1 MRTLALLALLA
12 ISLAAA
18 EVPVAT
24 ASPWPLDVTRPG
36 GVVTVY
42 QPQPERLVGTK
53 LTARA
58 AVSWLPNGADE
69 KERIFAAV
77 WMEAILDI
85 DRAND
90 VAKARSLKI
99 TKVLL
104 PNGEIQA
111 AGKDEGARKAVEDAI
126 VALGLETDLDRLAAT
141 IEEVDGGSG
150 DLSAEAPAILVRT
163 TPALLIPLA
172 GKPLWKPV
180 AGGAER
186 LMSTPAFIVKS
197 SDRIWLRTEG
207 DWLVSADLAGPWAF
221 PTESTPEPVKAA
233 ATAEGVSTG
242 TARASGALPAEIILA
257 DKASE
262 LLLIDGE
269 PEFIKLTPDGTLEVC
284 DNTEDDIVRE
294 AASGRIFVLCS
305 GRWFAAAGLADGQTW
320 TLTAGDAL
328 PASFASIPATGERAH
343 LRAHVAGTEEAIEAA
358 ALAQVPQTAMVPLT
372 NTIDVAF
379 EGDPKWIEIAGR
391 NVAWAE
397 NSADA
402 VFRIPGP
409 AYYCCRDAVWY
420 VADAVTG
427 PWKVATS
434 KPEALDNLPASCPW
448 SNTNAVTIYEH
459 TTEYVYTG
467 CTSGYYG
474 WYVYGGCPV
483 YGSGYWYGGYYGGYY
498 HYPATYGVR
507 VRYNPYTGN
516 WAVGVGVAGPGY
528 AVGGIRVGGS
538 WGSGAVVVGGGGGA
552 VVRPGGRPVPYSRVQ
567 GAKSPQLAAT
577 GDKLRGGAGA
587 AAAVGAGVAAGAV
600 IANHRNNNYAVD
612 SNGQVLRNNGNGA
625 LQERADRDWKD
636 RPATAKERQPAVDR
650 PIPADHP
657 KPADRPKPAAT
668 SKPAPIKRTQPQQT
682 QQMRSRGETRVQQRA
697 SPPPRPA
704 SRPAGGGG
712 GARGGGG
719 GARR

>member
-1 MRTLALLALLA
+1 MRTIALLALIA

-18 EVPVAT
+18 DAPAPAA
-24 ASPWPLDVTRPG
+24 ASPWPLEVTRPG

-42 QPQPERLVGTK
+42 QPQHERLQGNK
-53 LTARA
+53 LTTRA
-58 AVSWLPNGADE
+58 AVSWLATGSGEDA
-69 KERIFAAV
+69 RVFAAV
-77 WMEAILDI
+77 WMDAVLDI
-85 DRAND
+85 DREND
-90 VAKARSLKI
+90 VAKARSVTI

-104 PNGEIQA
+104 PNGEVLV
-111 AGKDEGARKAVEDAI
+111 KDKDTGARKAVEDAI

-141 IEEVDGGSG
+141 IEEVDGGTG
-150 DLSAEAPAILVRT
+150 DLSTDAPAILVRKA
-163 TPALLIPLA
+163 PAILIPLA
-172 GKPLWKPV
+172 GKPVWKTVP
-180 AGGAER
+180 GGAER
-186 LMSTPAFIVKS
+186 LMSTPAFIVRS
-197 SDRIWLRTEG
+197 AERVWLRTEG
-207 DWLVSADLAGPWAF
+207 DWLIASDLAGPWAF
-221 PTESTPEPVKAA
+221 PAESAPEPVKAA
-233 ATAEGVSTG
+233 ATAEGISTG
-242 TARASGALPAEIILA
+242 TARASGAVPAEIILA

-262 LLLIDGE
+262 LLLLDGE
-269 PEFIKLTPDGTLEVC
+269 PEFIKLTADGALEVC

-294 AASGRIFVLCS
+294 VAGGRIFVLCS
-305 GRWFAAAGLADGQTW
+305 GRWFSAASLADGQTW
-320 TLTAGDAL
+320 KLTAGDDL
-328 PASFASIPATGERAH
+328 PAAFADIPATSVRAH
-343 LRAHVAGTEEAIEAA
+343 LRAHVAGTEEAVEAA

-372 NTIDVAF
+372 NTIEVAF
-379 EGDPKWIEIAGR
+379 EGEPKWIEIQGR

-402 VFRIPGP
+402 VFRIAGP
-409 AYYCCRDAVWY
+409 KYYCCRDAVWY
-420 VADAVTG
+420 VAEVVTG

-448 SNTNAVTIYEH
+448 SNTNAVTVYEH

-467 CTSGYYG
+467 CTSAYYG

-498 HYPATYGVR
+498 HYPTTYGVR
-507 VRYNPYTGN
+507 VRYNPYSGN

-538 WGSGAVVVGGGGGA
+538 WGSGAVVVGGGGV

-600 IANHRNNNYAVD
+600 IANNRNNNYAVD
-612 SNGQVLRNNGNGA
+612 SNGRILRDNGNGA
-625 LQERADRDWKD
+625 LQERADRDWKE

-650 PIPADHP
+650 P
-657 KPADRPKPAAT
+657 KPAERPKPVA
-668 SKPAPIKRTQPQQT
+668 KPKPEPIKRSQPQQT

-712 GARGGGG
+712 GARGGG
-719 GARR
+719 RR